1 MELGKG
7 IRLRIGRNL
16 LGRKVVKAKRKVGY
30 SNIGMVSKIGIVWD
44 ASDPGDFVH
53 LSRFCHKMNERNI
66 NVRIIGYFPGKTLPD
81 QYTAIR
87 YFNCLKKDE
96 VNFFY
101 HPMSQDADDFINMRF
116 DILIDLNFKKL
127 LPLEYITS
135 LSVAGL
141 KVGLFDQQR
150 KDNYDLMMEYVKP
163 VAINEF
169 LDQTLHYLEMIH
181 EGQAEKLEKVY

>member
-16 LGRKVVKAKRKVGY
+16 LDRKVVKTKRKVGY

-44 ASDPGDFVH
+44 ATDPGDFVH
-53 LSRFCHKMNERNI
+53 LSRFCQKMNERNI
-66 NVRIIGYFPGKTLPD
+66 NVMIIGYFPGKTLPD

-87 YFNCLKKDE
+87 YFSCLKKDE

-101 HPMSQDADDFINMRF
+101 HPLSQDAADFINMRF
-116 DILIDLNFKKL
+116 DILFDLNFKRL
-127 LPLEYITS
+127 LPLECITS

-150 KDNYDLMMEYVKP
+150 KDTYDLMMEYANP
-163 VAINEF
+163 VPINEF
-169 LDQTLHYLEMIH
+169 LDQSLHYLEMIR